1 MVTRSASTELPGLE
15 PAGRRLLLAVA
26 RLPGGAATVVLA
38 DLKRWSRSAA
48 GRTAALFAVIA
59 AAYVVGAEMAW
70 HHFSSGLAFGY
81 PPSGVDVAALI
92 LVAWRRW
99 PVVIAAIVICETGVD
114 LQHHLTLTAAL
125 AVALA
130 NAVEPVTGASFVRWF
145 CGGRRPDLGT
155 RVGLGWFVLGAVV
168 LGPLA
173 GGLVGATVSQA
184 ITGGWWPGLV
194 LQWWAGDGI
203 AVLVIGGT
211 VLLWAQ
217 RRALVSSRWPELVLV
232 VLLTVGLSV
241 LEFRFGDV
249 AGLLFLPLLA
259 WAALRLRDLGVVLT
273 GAAFAAVANYMT
285 AAGYGQFAHLG
296 LPPPASVAV
305 TQAYIALV
313 VLLGWVLAQEVAG
326 RMSAVQDRDSARLER
341 AIAEA
346 RREAAELGAALADA
360 PTVSSVGD
368 QVSAA
373 VRARLDA
380 AQVVIGVLAA
390 DGHRFESLA
399 GGDAAAVM
407 SAQWRIDSDA
417 PGPRA
422 VRDRAPV
429 YLSNLKAPDARIGSM
444 AALPLLTE
452 VGALGYLGVWWA
464 GPHEATDAEREYLR
478 RMAETTS
485 RALERARLRQAER
498 REHARVETLADLT
511 RLLAAAL
518 TPEAIGEVVAD
529 CLCAAAGGADAV
541 CLGVISQDGRR
552 LEWITTAGQVREQF
566 PGLPMNVPA
575 AETDAARTG
584 RPVIIRTPAEHE
596 QRYPGPETTA
606 MLAHGSSWL
615 AWPLWAGTAPVGAIG
630 LTWRH
635 LQQFEPGQLA
645 FVAAVADLVA
655 QALVRA
661 RVYADEHAI
670 AAVLQRAIMPAAAA
684 VIPGLEIGAS
694 YRQAGTTQQI
704 GGDWY
709 DAMALPCQR
718 AYLAVGDVVGH
729 GLTAAEDMTQLRNA
743 GRTLAIA
750 GYQPARILKEL
761 ARVTDWATS
770 GKFATVAAA
779 IIEPDVSVVTYA
791 TAGHPPILIRRAK
804 TGTVEIP
811 PPAEGPALCL
821 PGDPGFPQYTQG
833 QTGFDVGDIMLMYTD
848 GLIERRG
855 EDLEEGVARLA
866 ERLQAWQ
873 PGAPLG
879 RLCDELIASLGAE
892 PQLDDMCVL
901 AVSRPEPD
909 RALRLSGYSSYSR
922 RPVRPVY
929 PGVDRGPFHLG
940 PHPAERPRADHALA
954 ANDQLVMDVV
964 GDNER
969 DLGT

>member
-1 MVTRSASTELPGLE
+1 MVTRSVSRGLQGLE
-15 PAGRRLLLAVA
+15 PVGRRLLLATA
-26 RLPGGAATVVLA
+26 RLPYGVTAFRA
-38 DLKRWSRSAA
+38 DLGRWARTAA
-48 GRTAALFAVIA
+48 GRSAALFAVIA
-59 AAYVVGAEMAW
+59 AAYVAGAELAW

-81 PPSGVDVAALI
+81 PPSGVDVAVLLLI
-92 LVAWRRW
+92 ARRRW
-99 PVVIAAIVICETGVD
+99 PVVIAAIVASEVTVD
-114 LQHHLTLTAAL
+114 LQHHLTLAVAL
-125 AVALA
+125 ASALA
-130 NAVEPVTGASFVRWF
+130 NAVEPVAGASFVLWF

-155 RVGLGWFVLGAVV
+155 RQGLVRFVLGAAV

-173 GGLVGATVSQA
+173 GGLIGATVSWA
-184 ITGGWWPGLV
+184 SAGGWWPGLV

-211 VLLWAQ
+211 ILLWAQ
-217 RRALVSSRWPELVLV
+217 RQALVSSRWLELVLV

-241 LEFRFGDV
+241 VAFRFGELV
-249 AGLLFLPLLA
+249 SLLFLPILA
-259 WAALRLRDLGVVLT
+259 WAAFRLRDLGVVLT

-285 AAGYGQFAHLG
+285 AAGYGEFAHLG
-296 LPPPASVAV
+296 LSSPASLAV
-305 TQAYIALV
+305 TQAYIALF

-341 AIAEA
+341 AMAEA
-346 RREAAELGAALADA
+346 RREAAEQGAVLADA
-360 PTVSSVGD
+360 ATVNSVGD

-380 AQVVIGVLAA
+380 AHAVISLLTA
-390 DGHRFESLA
+390 DGRRFEPLPA
-399 GGDAAAVM
+399 GGTAGDSAAQAAVM
-407 SAQWRIDSDA
+407 SAECTVDSDA

-422 VRDRAPV
+422 VRDRTAV
-429 YLSNLKAPDARIGSM
+429 YVDDPKGMDAGTGST
-444 AALPLLTE
+444 AAFPLLTE
-452 VGALGYLGVWWA
+452 VGVLGYLGVSWTR
-464 GPHEATDAEREYLR
+464 PHEATAVEREYLR
-478 RMAETTS
+478 SMAETTS
-485 RALERARLRQAER
+485 RALERARLREAEW

-529 CLCAAAGGADAV
+529 CLCAAAGGADAL

-552 LEWITTAGQVREQF
+552 LAWITTADDAGEVRE
-566 PGLPMNVPA
+566 PLSDLPMDVPA
-575 AETDAARTG
+575 AATDAARTG
-584 RPVIIRTPAEHE
+584 RPVIIRTPAEYE
-596 QRYPGPETTA
+596 RRYPGPQTPA
-606 MLAHGSSWL
+606 ILAPGSSWL
-615 AWPLWAGTAPVGAIG
+615 TWPLWAGTAPVGAIG
-630 LTWRH
+630 LMWRH
-635 LQQFEPGQLA
+635 PQQFEPGQLA

-670 AAVLQRAIMPAAAA
+670 AAVLQRAIVPTTAA

-709 DAMALPCQR
+709 DAMALPGKR

-743 GRTLAIA
+743 GRTLAIV
-750 GYQPARILKEL
+750 GHQPASILEEL

-779 IIEPDVSVVTYA
+779 IIEPDVSLVTYA

-804 TGTVEIP
+804 TGTVEIA

-821 PGDPGFPQYTQG
+821 PGDRDCPQYTQG

-855 EDLEEGVARLA
+855 EDLDEGIARVAARL
-866 ERLQAWQ
+866 QTWP

-879 RLCDELIASLGAE
+879 CLCDELIASLVPE

-901 AVSRPEPD
+901 AVSRPGPD
-909 RALRLSGYSSYSR
+909 QAQEDGS
-922 RPVRPVY
+922 
-929 PGVDRGPFHLG
+929 
-940 PHPAERPRADHALA
+940 
-954 ANDQLVMDVV
+954 
-964 GDNER
+964 
-969 DLGT
+969 

>member
-1 MVTRSASTELPGLE
+1 MMTRSGFPGLLGLE
-15 PAGRRLLLAVA
+15 PASQRVLLAVA
-26 RLPGGAATVVLA
+26 RLPGGAAAFLA
-38 DLKRWSRSAA
+38 DLKRWSRSAT
-48 GRTAALFAVIA
+48 GRPAALFAVIA
-59 AAYVVGAEMAW
+59 GAYVVGAELAW
-70 HHFSSGLAFGY
+70 HDFSSGLAFGY
-81 PPSGVDVAALI
+81 PPSGVDVAVLL

-99 PVVIAAIVICETGVD
+99 PVVIAAIVVCEAGVD
-114 LQHHLTLTAAL
+114 LQHHLTI

-130 NAVEPVTGASFVRWF
+130 SALANVVEPVTGASCVRWF
-145 CGGRRPDLGT
+145 SGGRRPDPGT
-155 RVGLGWFVLGAVV
+155 RIGLVWFVLGAAV
-168 LGPLA
+168 LGPLV
-173 GGLVGATVSQA
+173 GGLVGATVSWA
-184 ITGGWWPGLV
+184 SKGGWWPGLV

-217 RRALVSSRWPELVLV
+217 RRALVSSRWLELGLV
-232 VLLTVGLSV
+232 VLLTAGLSV
-241 LEFRFGDV
+241 VAFRFGDV
-249 AGLLFLPLLA
+249 AGLLFLPILA

-285 AAGYGQFAHLG
+285 AAGYGEFAHLG
-296 LPPPASVAV
+296 LPSPASVAV

-341 AIAEA
+341 AMAEA
-346 RREAAELGAALADA
+346 RREAAELGAVLADA
-360 PTVSSVGD
+360 ATVGSVGD

-373 VRARLDA
+373 IRARLDA
-380 AQVVIGVLAA
+380 ARVVIGVPAA
-390 DGHRFESLA
+390 DGRRFEPLA
-399 GGDAAAVM
+399 GGDAAAQVAVV
-407 SAQWRIDSDA
+407 SAEWTIDSDA

-429 YLSNLKAPDARIGSM
+429 YLSGLKTADAGTGSV

-464 GPHEATDAEREYLR
+464 RPREATAAEREYLQ
-478 RMAETTS
+478 RMAEATS
-485 RALERARLRQAER
+485 RGLERARLRQAER

-518 TPEAIGEVVAD
+518 TPEAIGEVVVD
-529 CLCAAAGGADAV
+529 CLCAAAGGADAL

-552 LEWITTAGQVREQF
+552 LGWITTAGELREQF
-566 PGLPMNVPA
+566 ADLPMDAPKA
-575 AETDAARTG
+575 TTDAARTG
-584 RPVIIRTPAEHE
+584 RPVIIRTPAEYA
-596 QRYPGPETTA
+596 QRYPSPETPA
-606 MLAHGSSWL
+606 ILALGSSWL
-615 AWPLWAGTAPVGAIG
+615 TWPLWAGTGPVGVIG
-630 LTWRH
+630 LMWKH
-635 LQQFEPGQLA
+635 PQQFEPGQLA

-670 AAVLQRAIMPAAAA
+670 AAVLQRAIMPAATA

-709 DAMALPCQR
+709 DALALPGQR

-750 GYQPARILKEL
+750 GYQPASILEEL

-770 GKFATVAAA
+770 GKFATMAAA

-804 TGTVEIP
+804 TGTVEVP
-811 PPAEGPALCL
+811 APAEGPALCL
-821 PGDPGFPQYTQG
+821 PGDCPQYTQG
-833 QTGFDVGDIMLMYTD
+833 QTGFDVGDIMLIYTD

-855 EDLEEGVARLA
+855 EDLEEGIARVA

-873 PGAPLG
+873 PGSPLG
-879 RLCDELIASLGAE
+879 SLCDELIASLGAE

-901 AVSRPEPD
+901 AVCRPGPD
-909 RALRLSGYSSYSR
+909 RVCG
-922 RPVRPVY
+922 
-929 PGVDRGPFHLG
+929 
-940 PHPAERPRADHALA
+940 A
-954 ANDQLVMDVV
+954 A
-964 GDNER
+964 G
-969 DLGT
+969 

>member
-1 MVTRSASTELPGLE
+1 MVTRSASPRLPGWE
-15 PAGRRLLLAVA
+15 PAGQRLVLAVA
-26 RLPGGAATVVLA
+26 RLPYEATAVLA
-38 DLKRWSRSAA
+38 NLKRWARSAA
-48 GRTAALFAVIA
+48 GRAAALFAVIA
-59 AAYVVGAEMAW
+59 AAYVVGAELAW
-70 HHFSSGLAFGY
+70 HHSSSGLAFGY

-92 LVAWRRW
+92 LVARRRW
-99 PVVIAAIVICETGVD
+99 PIVIAAIMVSETAVD
-114 LQHHLTLTAAL
+114 LQHHLTL

-130 NAVEPVTGASFVRWF
+130 SALANVVEPVTGASFVRWF
-145 CGGRRPDLGT
+145 CDGRRPDLGT
-155 RVGLGWFVLGAVV
+155 RRDLGWFVLGAAI

-173 GGLVGATVSQA
+173 GGLIGATVSWA
-184 ITGGWWPGLV
+184 TKGGWWPGLV

-203 AVLVIGGT
+203 AVLVIGGPI
-211 VLLWAQ
+211 LLWAQ

-232 VLLTVGLSV
+232 VLLTTGLSIV
-241 LEFRFGDV
+241 AFRFS
-249 AGLLFLPLLA
+249 APSSLLFLPILA

-285 AAGYGQFAHLG
+285 AAGYGEFAEMDLSTA
-296 LPPPASVAV
+296 ASVAV
-305 TQAYIALV
+305 LQAYIALV

-360 PTVSSVGD
+360 ATVSSVGD
-368 QVSAA
+368 QVSAV

-380 AQVVIGVLAA
+380 ARVVISVLAA
-390 DGHRFESLA
+390 DGRRLEPLA
-399 GGDAAAVM
+399 GGAAGAQAAVVP
-407 SAQWRIDSDA
+407 AELTIDSDA

-422 VRDRAPV
+422 VRDRTPV
-429 YLSNLKAPDARIGSM
+429 YLGDLKGADAGTGSM

-464 GPHEATDAEREYLR
+464 GPRETTAAEREYLR
-478 RMAETTS
+478 RIAETTS

-511 RLLAAAL
+511 RLLASAL

-529 CLCAAAGGADAV
+529 CLGAAAGGADAL

-552 LEWITTAGQVREQF
+552 LVRITTAGYAEQVGEQF
-566 PGLPMNVPA
+566 SDLPMDVPA

-584 RPVIIRTPAEHE
+584 SPVIIRTPAEYE
-596 QRYPGPETTA
+596 QRYPGPDTPA
-606 MLAHGSSWL
+606 ILASGSSWL
-615 AWPLWAGTAPVGAIG
+615 SWPLWTGTAPVGAIG
-630 LTWRH
+630 LMWRH
-635 LQQFEPGQLA
+635 PQQFEPGQLA
-645 FVAAVADLVA
+645 FVAAAADLVA

-694 YRQAGTTQQI
+694 YRQAGTTHQI

-709 DAMALPCQR
+709 DALALPGQR

-729 GLTAAEDMTQLRNA
+729 GLTAAEDMTQLRHA

-750 GYQPARILKEL
+750 GYQPARILEEL

-770 GKFATVAAA
+770 GKFATAATA

-804 TGTVEIP
+804 TGIVEIP
-811 PPAEGPALCL
+811 PPTEGPALCL
-821 PGDPGFPQYTQG
+821 PGDQDLSQYSQG
-833 QTGFDVGDIMLMYTD
+833 QTGFEVGDIMLMYTD

-855 EDLEEGVARLA
+855 EDLEDGINRVA
-866 ERLQAWQ
+866 ERLQAWP
-873 PGAPLG
+873 PGVPLG
-879 RLCDELIASLGAE
+879 RLCDDLIACLGAE

-901 AVSRPEPD
+901 AVARCLP
-909 RALRLSGYSSYSR
+909 AG
-922 RPVRPVY
+922 
-929 PGVDRGPFHLG
+929 
-940 PHPAERPRADHALA
+940 PAEPVHQQRREDADGEDPGQ
-954 ANDQLVMDVV
+954 DQDGVA
-964 GDNER
+964 ER
-969 DLGT
+969 VQVAEL

>member
-1 MVTRSASTELPGLE
+1 MVTRSASPGLLGLE
-15 PAGRRLLLAVA
+15 PAGQRLSLAVA
-26 RLPGGAATVVLA
+26 RLPGGATAVLA
-38 DLKRWSRSAA
+38 DLKRWSRSAT
-48 GRTAALFAVIA
+48 GRAAALFAVIA
-59 AAYVVGAEMAW
+59 GAYAVGAELGW
-70 HHFSSGLAFGY
+70 HHFSAGLAFGY
-81 PPSGVDVAALI
+81 PPSGVDVAVLL
-92 LVAWRRW
+92 LVARRRW
-99 PVVIAAIVICETGVD
+99 PVVIAAIVVSEVGVD
-114 LQHHLTLTAAL
+114 LQHHLTLAAAL
-125 AVALA
+125 AAALA

-155 RVGLGWFVLGAVV
+155 RVGLGWFVLGAAV

-173 GGLVGATVSQA
+173 GGLVGATASWA
-184 ITGGWWPGLV
+184 SKGGWWPGLV

-211 VLLWAQ
+211 LLLWAQ
-217 RRALVSSRWPELVLV
+217 RRALVSSRWLELVLV
-232 VLLTVGLSV
+232 VLLTAGLSV
-241 LEFRFGDV
+241 VAFRFGDV
-249 AGLLFLPLLA
+249 AGLLFLPILA

-285 AAGYGQFAHLG
+285 AAGYGEFAHLG
-296 LPPPASVAV
+296 LPSPASVAV

-313 VLLGWVLAQEVAG
+313 VLVGWVLAQEVAG

-346 RREAAELGAALADA
+346 RREAAELGAVLADA
-360 PTVSSVGD
+360 ATVNAVGD

-380 AQVVIGVLAA
+380 AQVVISVLAT
-390 DGHRFESLA
+390 DGRRFEPLT
-399 GGDAAAVM
+399 GGDAAAQVAVK
-407 SAQWRIDSDA
+407 SEEWTIDSDA

-422 VRDRAPV
+422 VRDRTPV
-429 YLSNLKAPDARIGSM
+429 YLSDPKAADAGIGSM

-452 VGALGYLGVWWA
+452 VGVLGYLGVRWA
-464 GPHEATDAEREYLR
+464 GPREATAVEREYLR
-478 RMAETTS
+478 TMAERTS

-518 TPEAIGEVVAD
+518 TPEAIGEAVTD
-529 CLCAAAGGADAV
+529 CLCAAAGGADAL

-552 LEWITTAGQVREQF
+552 LVWITTAGYAGEVREQF
-566 PGLPMNVPA
+566 SDLPIDVPA
-575 AETDAARTG
+575 SETDAARTG
-584 RPVIIRTPAEHE
+584 SPVIIRTPAEYE
-596 QRYPGPETTA
+596 QRYPGPDTSA
-606 MLAHGSSWL
+606 ILADGSSWL
-615 AWPLWAGTAPVGAIG
+615 TWPLWAGTAPVGAIG
-630 LTWRH
+630 LMWRH
-635 LQQFEPGQLA
+635 PQQFESGQLA
-645 FVAAVADLVA
+645 FVAAVADIVA

-709 DAMALPCQR
+709 DAMALPGQR

-743 GRTLAIA
+743 GRTLAIV
-750 GYQPARILKEL
+750 GYQPASLLEEL

-821 PGDPGFPQYTQG
+821 PGGQDFPQYTQG

-855 EDLEEGVARLA
+855 EDLDEGITRVA

-879 RLCDELIASLGAE
+879 SLCDELIASLGAE

-901 AVSRPEPD
+901 AVSRPGPD
-909 RALRLSGYSSYSR
+909 RAQGEES
-922 RPVRPVY
+922 
-929 PGVDRGPFHLG
+929 
-940 PHPAERPRADHALA
+940 
-954 ANDQLVMDVV
+954 
-964 GDNER
+964 
-969 DLGT
+969 